1 MAADSPNQPQAPTPV
16 VNAVAPDPAK
26 CRAEALFPGSRTA
39 RCLAEQSQTY
49 RFFVTLDHRAMCSHP
64 QDGRIVARTLAEK
77 PPAPTYARPSAIG
90 DWLFVLSFLF
100 APSLSPPRFQF
111 SAFPA
116 PPDYRLLTTGH

>member
-77 PPAPTYARPSAIG
+77 PPAPNYFLLHDPDDIARNRE
-90 DWLFVLSFLF
+90 
-100 APSLSPPRFQF
+100 SLRQLEKTIQQSRSLVPEE
-111 SAFPA
+111 
-116 PPDYRLLTTGH
+116 

>member
-64 QDGRIVARTLAEK
+64 QDVRIVARTLA
-77 PPAPTYARPSAIG
+77 G
-90 DWLFVLSFLF
+90 DWRLAICPIIPLR
-100 APSLSPPRFQF
+100 PIP
-111 SAFPA
+111 FPA
-116 PPDYRLLTTGH
+116 PISILRPLITDY

>member
-64 QDGRIVARTLAEK
+64 QDVRIVARTLAE
-77 PPAPTYARPSAIG
+77 APTRRLAIG
-90 DWLFVLSFLF
+90 YLSYHSSSPHPFPRPDF
-100 APSLSPPRFQF
+100 NSPPT
-111 SAFPA
+111 
-116 PPDYRLLTTGH
+116 DYRLLTTGH